1 MDMCGH
7 MSVMQIKTQKGS
19 IRDRESRRGLEDDR
33 SLQSVSNSSLYKS
46 RNLNHGAFVSVTAQ
60 FNEPQQGSNSDH

>member
-7 MSVMQIKTQKGS
+7 MCVMQIKTQKS
-19 IRDRESRRGLEDDR
+19 SVRDRESRGGLGDDR

-46 RNLNHGAFVSVTAQ
+46 RNLNHGAFFSATAQ
-60 FNEPQQGSNSDH
+60 FNEPQRGTISDH